1 VEDPAPRPRTRWT
14 PRARALALTIFILVG
29 AVSAFVAA
37 LMGAVCDEPSFDCLR
52 EEGRNVVRI
61 AVVSVPF
68 IAYAAYRI
76 TRGRGPH

>member
-1 VEDPAPRPRTRWT
+1 MDDPGRRPRTRWT
-14 PRARALALTIFILVG
+14 PRARALAASIFILVALAG
-29 AVSAFVAA
+29 FTAG
-37 LMGAVCDEPSFDCLR
+37 LMGAICDEPSLDCLQN
-52 EEGRNVVRI
+52 EGKNAVRI